1 MTEARHH
8 HSRHFSAG
16 PNRVW
21 PCSSGHSWLCPAAP
35 RKDALGGFP
44 QEGCPWGLP
53 LGRIPLGAA
62 FGFYDL
68 IHSLPPCSPLSV
80 GPALVTQRNCLML
93 LSTFDF
99 LPDGSFLWL
108 PKLLHYATFQTP
120 AFLQP
125 GWSTT
130 PSRRNRVDGC
140 CQSCSE
146 LLEGFSI
153 SVLFPYQMPAV
164 ISKSCVSGSECTAM
178 WFLCQP
184 ARHSLPK
191 LSWWMK

>member
-1 MTEARHH
+1 MA
-8 HSRHFSAG
+8 FG
-16 PNRVW
+16 P
-21 PCSSGHSWLCPAAP
+21 LLAAP
-35 RKDALGGFP
+35 CCP

-53 LGRIPLGAA
+53 PGRIPLGAA

-80 GPALVTQRNCLML
+80 GLALVTQRNCLML

-130 PSRRNRVDGC
+130 PSRRNRVEVC

-153 SVLFPYQMPAV
+153 SVLFPFFFF
-164 ISKSCVSGSECTAM
+164 
-178 WFLCQP
+178 FLFFC
-184 ARHSLPK
+184 LFFNFY
-191 LSWWMK
+191 LFIYFLNFILFLNFTILY

>member
-1 MTEARHH
+1 M
-8 HSRHFSAG
+8 
-16 PNRVW
+16 
-21 PCSSGHSWLCPAAP
+21 
-35 RKDALGGFP
+35 
-44 QEGCPWGLP
+44 
-53 LGRIPLGAA
+53 GAA

-68 IHSLPPCSPLSV
+68 IHSLLPCSPLSV
-80 GPALVTQRNCLML
+80 GLALVTQRNCLML

-130 PSRRNRVDGC
+130 PSRRNRVEVC
-140 CQSCSE
+140 CQSCRE

-153 SVLFPYQMPAV
+153 SVLFPF
-164 ISKSCVSGSECTAM
+164 
-178 WFLCQP
+178 FLFFVFIFIY
-184 ARHSLPK
+184 LFIFK
-191 LSWWMK
+191 ILFYF